1 MKNKKAYTDLPG
13 LQRTSLT
20 EEAAMTIR
28 RAILSGKFT
37 QGQQLTES
45 RISEGFNISRAPV
58 REALQQLM
66 TQGLVV
72 HHPNRGYFLK
82 TFSAEDVEEMSLLRI
97 AVEKFAIQLAIQRA
111 SDAEIDALEA
121 IVEEMEAMST
131 ATPEDQV
138 MAYELDHKFHDWLC
152 QIAHHGMLR
161 SMWKMMHDQIAV
173 ALNSLVNAYE
183 WPADPEFVSS
193 HRKVLDALRSRDVAA
208 AESAIE
214 AHIADGVSAFRENPN
229 RIAKE

>member
-1 MKNKKAYTDLPG
+1 MKNEKAYTDLPG
-13 LQRTSLT
+13 LHRTSLT

-82 TFSAEDVEEMSLLRI
+82 KFSARDIEEMSLLR
-97 AVEKFAIQLAIQRA
+97 AVIEKFAIQLAVERA
-111 SDAEIDALEA
+111 
-121 IVEEMEAMST
+121 VEHPQAT
-131 ATPEDQV
+131 AGLYERVVPE
-138 MAYELDHKFHDWLC
+138 H
-152 QIAHHGMLR
+152 
-161 SMWKMMHDQIAV
+161 IAV
-173 ALNSLVNAYE
+173 HPRNEMNQ
-183 WPADPEFVSS
+183 
-193 HRKVLDALRSRDVAA
+193 ALR
-208 AESAIE
+208 
-214 AHIADGVSAFRENPN
+214 
-229 RIAKE
+229 